1 MARERRNQL
10 VLGALAIALAAV
22 AYQQWPRTTTTEAPA
37 ASNDVQGTARTSTG
51 KPSMTAPDVHLKA
64 LEEEWPKPGA
74 VERNLFRFKSKPAPP
89 ASAPVERLPT
99 VATAPA
105 GPPPPPPVPP
115 IALKFITLIERP
127 DRGGEKIALLSDGR
141 GGPSIFGKEGDVIE
155 GRYKIVRIGTESIEV
170 AYLDGHGRQT
180 IRLTGQ

>member
-10 VLGALAIALAAV
+10 VLAALAMVFAAV
-22 AYQQWPRTTTTEAPA
+22 AYQQWPTTVEAPA
-37 ASNDVQGTARTSTG
+37 ASNDVRGTPRTSTG
-51 KPSMTAPDVHLKA
+51 RPPMTAPDVHLEA
-64 LEEEWPKPGA
+64 LRDDRPKPGE
-74 VERNLFRFKSKPAPP
+74 VERNLFRFKPKPAPP
-89 ASAPVERLPT
+89 PPAPVERMPP
-99 VATAPA
+99 VATAPV
-105 GPPPPPPVPP
+105 GPPPPPAVPP
-115 IALKFITLIERP
+115 IALKFISLVERP
-127 DRGGEKIALLSDGR
+127 ERGGEKIALLSDGR

>member
-22 AYQQWPRTTTTEAPA
+22 AYQQWPGTTIEAPT
-37 ASNDVQGTARTSTG
+37 ASNGVHGTARTFTG
-51 KPSMTAPDVHLKA
+51 KLPMTAPDVHLKA
-64 LEEEWPKPGA
+64 LEDERPRPGE
-74 VERNLFRFKSKPAPP
+74 VERNLFRFKPRPAPP
-89 ASAPVERLPT
+89 PPAPIERVPPA
-99 VATAPA
+99 ATASV
-105 GPPPPPPVPP
+105 GPPPPPAVPP

-155 GRYKIVRIGTESIEV
+155 GRYKIVRIGAESIEV

-180 IRLTGQ
+180 IRLSGQ

>member
-1 MARERRNQL
+1 MGHERRNQL
-10 VLGALAIALAAV
+10 VLGALAMVLAAL
-22 AYQQWPRTTTTEAPA
+22 AYQQWPRTAIETPT
-37 ASNDVQGTARTSTG
+37 ASNDVQGTARTAAG
-51 KPSMTAPDVHLKA
+51 KPPMTAPDVHLEA
-64 LEEEWPKPGA
+64 LEEEWPKPGE
-74 VERNLFRFKSKPAPP
+74 VERNLFRFKTKPAPP
-89 ASAPVERLPT
+89 PSAPVERLPT
-99 VATAPA
+99 AATPPV

-155 GRYKIVRIGTESIEV
+155 GRYRIVRIGAESIEV

>member
-22 AYQQWPRTTTTEAPA
+22 AYQQWPRTTTIEAPA

-64 LEEEWPKPGA
+64 LEEEWPKPGE
-74 VERNLFRFKSKPAPP
+74 VERNLFRFKPKPAPP
-89 ASAPVERLPT
+89 PSAPVERVPT
-99 VATAPA
+99 VATAPV

>member
-1 MARERRNQL
+1 MAPERRKQL
-10 VLGALAIALAAV
+10 VLAALAMVLAGA
-22 AYQQWPRTTTTEAPA
+22 AYQQWPRATIEAPA
-37 ASNDVQGTARTSTG
+37 TSNDVQGTARTAAG
-51 KPSMTAPDVHLKA
+51 KPPMTAPDVHLQA
-64 LEEEWPKPGA
+64 LEEEWPKPGQ
-74 VERNLFRFKSKPAPP
+74 VERNLFRFKPKPAPP
-89 ASAPVERLPT
+89 PLPPATVGRTPPVTTSPS
-99 VATAPA
+99 
-105 GPPPPPPVPP
+105 GPPPPPAVPP

-127 DRGGEKIALLSDGR
+127 DRGEKIALLSDGR